1 VSSSTNRSVAIGG
14 SASGSTIVPA
24 HELGWVAELL
34 DLQLIVHDDQLG
46 GGLDRLAGLALR
58 RNPRRAHL
66 LVSRLLGK
74 HLPVD
79 PRQALAAGAQLAAQL
94 PPEVRTAGPL
104 VFGFAETAT
113 ALGHAVAAA
122 VEDATY
128 VSSTRRPGRSQLDFE
143 EAHSHATAH
152 RVLAPRELL
161 AGGQDGSPAALPPV
175 VLVDDEL
182 STGRTALNTIRALH
196 ALAPRPSWT
205 VAALLDLRPAEAR
218 LAFDA
223 LADELGVPVHTVALL
238 SGELHVPD
246 DAAARAAAT
255 VAAADPVA
263 RPAPVHPVRE
273 LTATWPAELP
283 LGGRHGWGPELE
295 ELLGTALKPLAVVVA
310 DAVSAWSPT
319 SERRGPR
326 VLVLGTEELMYVP
339 MRLAAALADQL
350 GAGATGSSVVLN
362 QSTTRSPVAPLDADG
377 YAVRRALAFPAP
389 DEPSRNSYV
398 YNVGGGDVGPDSA
411 YDAIIVVGDP
421 ATAEGWDPML
431 TTLSGCAPVL
441 GVRLPERDA

>member
-1 VSSSTNRSVAIGG
+1 VSSS
-14 SASGSTIVPA
+14 VPA

-34 DLQLIVHDDQLG
+34 DLQLVVHDDQLG

-79 PRQALAAGAQLAAQL
+79 PRQALAAAAQLAAQL

-128 VSSTRRPGRSQLDFE
+128 VSSTRRPGRSHLDFE

-161 AGGQDGSPAALPPV
+161 AGAQDGSPQALPPV

-223 LADELGVPVHTVALL
+223 LADELGVPVYTVALL

-246 DAAARAAAT
+246 DAAGRAAAT

-295 ELLGTALKPLAVVVA
+295 ELLGTTLKPLAADIA
-310 DAVSAWSPT
+310 DALEAWLPT
-319 SERRGPR
+319 PDERGPR

-350 GAGATGSSVVLN
+350 GPDAVVLN

-389 DEPSRNSYV
+389 DEPSRSSYV
-398 YNVGGGDVGPDSA
+398 YNVGGGDVGPGSV

-441 GVRLPERDA
+441 GLRLPESDT

>member
-1 VSSSTNRSVAIGG
+1 MSSS
-14 SASGSTIVPA
+14 VPA

-34 DLQLIVHDDQLG
+34 DLQLVVHDDQLG

-79 PRQALAAGAQLAAQL
+79 PRQALAAAAQLAAQL

-128 VSSTRRPGRSQLDFE
+128 VSSTRRPGRSHLDFE

-161 AGGQDGSPAALPPV
+161 AGAQDGSQEALPPV

-205 VAALLDLRPAEAR
+205 VAALLDL
-218 LAFDA
+218 
-223 LADELGVPVHTVALL
+223 
-238 SGELHVPD
+238 
-246 DAAARAAAT
+246 
-255 VAAADPVA
+255 
-263 RPAPVHPVRE
+263 
-273 LTATWPAELP
+273 
-283 LGGRHGWGPELE
+283 
-295 ELLGTALKPLAVVVA
+295 
-310 DAVSAWSPT
+310 
-319 SERRGPR
+319 
-326 VLVLGTEELMYVP
+326 
-339 MRLAAALADQL
+339 
-350 GAGATGSSVVLN
+350 
-362 QSTTRSPVAPLDADG
+362 
-377 YAVRRALAFPAP
+377 
-389 DEPSRNSYV
+389 
-398 YNVGGGDVGPDSA
+398 
-411 YDAIIVVGDP
+411 
-421 ATAEGWDPML
+421 
-431 TTLSGCAPVL
+431 
-441 GVRLPERDA
+441 